1 MNKISNILT
10 IKNRLNGLKI
20 AYPSNSIGQSNE
32 NVYSKEKSKA
42 LDKKNHL
49 LTLAPYDQIQ

>member
-32 NVYSKEKSKA
+32 NVYSKEKSNI
-42 LDKKNHL
+42 LKNDSIKCIDITRL
-49 LTLAPYDQIQ
+49 